1 MITIKNCPEHCDC
14 YYTRPEN
21 AINVNCSSRG
31 LSAFPQIVGLQ
42 TDRYTPNQTII
53 LLKNNQLNLN
63 GQDNL
68 KKYEN
73 VSLMDLSNNQI
84 EDLQWMPWNLSVCI
98 TNEVVFSNLYT

>member
-1 MITIKNCPEHCDC
+1 MITIKNCPEKCDC

-31 LSAFPQIVGLQ
+31 MTEFPQITGLR

-53 LLKNNQLNLN
+53 LLSNNQLNLN

-68 KKYEN
+68 KTYEN
-73 VSLMDLSNNQI
+73 VSLLDLSNNQI
-84 EDLQWMPWNLSVCI
+84 EDLKWMPWNISVCI
-98 TNEVVFSNLYT
+98 AKPL